1 MTYANPSPDRS
12 RWLRIAL
19 AAVLVAVLAVGVY
32 LVWPSR
38 TGDRCRRPRAST
50 RSRAANARD

>member
-1 MTYANPSPDRS
+1 MTYANSSPDRS
-12 RWLRIAL
+12 RWLRMAL

-38 TGDRCRRPRAST
+38 TGHKVVGVLHLRGRPLSG
-50 RSRAANARD
+50 

>member
-1 MTYANPSPDRS
+1 MTYANPSSDRS

-19 AAVLVAVLAVGVY
+19 AAVLVAILAVGVY

-38 TGDRCRRPRAST
+38 TGHKVVAYFTVGGRPLPR
-50 RSRAANARD
+50 